1 MLLLIQFHIIKTS
14 DKMSHVYTV
23 SASFMIP
30 RQENRKLTADFKKKH
45 RHLKTLNQ
53 ECEASALWTSKT
65 PVSTVG
71 GNKTDR
77 VIDRLASL
85 YIISYSM
92 LIKTTGI

>member
-1 MLLLIQFHIIKTS
+1 MDLEGGGHLYS
-14 DKMSHVYTV
+14 SCSMS
-23 SASFMIP
+23 
-30 RQENRKLTADFKKKH
+30 
-45 RHLKTLNQ
+45 LKTLNQ